1 MDFRVIGRLDVKPPH
16 LVKGIH
22 LEGLRKLGEPHE
34 FAKRYYEQGIDEI
47 CYQDIVASLYGRD
60 SIKALL
66 NATAKE
72 VFVPITVGGGIKD
85 VNDAL
90 ELIRN
95 GADKVSV
102 NSAATRNP
110 GVLSELADSLGRQ
123 AVVLTVEAKRWGD
136 SWTAMTDG
144 GREHS
149 HRSVTEWV
157 REGTD
162 RGAGEIFLTSIDR
175 EGAGRGF
182 ALDLIASVREVTDVP
197 LVAHGGAGSVV
208 DVVAARNAGADAVAI
223 ASAFHYT
230 LMDVTEVKEGLAVAG
245 VQVRR

>member
-1 MDFRVIGRLDVKPPH
+1 MDFRVIGRLDVKPPN

-47 CYQDIVASLYGRD
+47 CYQDIVASLYRRD

-66 NATAKE
+66 NATAKD
-72 VFVPITVGGGIKD
+72 VFVPITVGGGIKSVD
-85 VNDAL
+85 DAL
-90 ELIRN
+90 DLIRN

-102 NSAATRNP
+102 NSAAIRNP
-110 GVLSELADSLGRQ
+110 RVLSELSDSLGRQ
-123 AVVLTVEAKRWGD
+123 AVVLAVEAKRWGD

-149 HRSVTEWV
+149 QRSVTEWI

-162 RGAGEIFLTSIDR
+162 RGVGEVFLTSIDR
-175 EGAGRGF
+175 EGTRRGF
-182 ALDLIASVREVTDVP
+182 ALDLIESVRAVTDVP
-197 LVAHGGAGSVV
+197 LVAHGGADSVS
-208 DVVAARNAGADAVAI
+208 DVFAARNAGADAVAI
-223 ASAFHYT
+223 ASALHYG
-230 LMDVTEVKEGLAVAG
+230 LLDVTEVKEGLAAAG
-245 VQVRR
+245 VRVRL

>member
-1 MDFRVIGRLDVKPPH
+1 MDFRVIGRLDVKPPN

-34 FAKRYYEQGIDEI
+34 FAKRYYEQGIDEL

-66 NATAKE
+66 NATAE
-72 VFVPITVGGGIKD
+72 DVFVPITVGGGIRSVD
-85 VNDAL
+85 DAL

-102 NSAATRNP
+102 NSSATRKP
-110 GVLSELADSLGRQ
+110 EVLTRLADSMGRQ
-123 AVVLTVEAKRWGD
+123 AVVLAVEAKRWGE

-149 HRSVTEWV
+149 HRSVVEWV

-162 RGAGEIFLTSIDR
+162 RGAGEIFLTSIDM
-175 EGAGRGF
+175 EGTKRGF
-182 ALDLIASVREVTDVP
+182 ALDLIESVRAVTDVP
-197 LVAHGGAGSVV
+197 LVAHGGAGSVA

-223 ASAFHYT
+223 ASALHYG
-230 LMDVTEVKEGLAVAG
+230 LMDVTEVKEGLAAAG
-245 VQVRR
+245 VRVRL